1 MAADE
6 RMTADEPEASGTTA
20 PVSRAQIEDFL
31 FYEADLLDDW
41 QLLRW
46 TELFTD
52 DGEYLIP
59 PFCEPGAE
67 PSKTLFLVYD
77 DRHRLTE
84 RAKRLLSKA
93 GHAEFP
99 HSRTRRLITNV
110 RILAREGDEISASC
124 NFFIHRAKGGVT
136 DVYPGHSLY
145 RLVRDGASWKIR
157 SKRAALDLT
166 ELRPQ
171 GKVSIIL

>member
-1 MAADE
+1 
-6 RMTADEPEASGTTA
+6 MTATASSNVVCA
-20 PVSRAQIEDFL
+20 MSAISRSEVEDFL
-31 FYEADLLDDW
+31 FFEADLLDDW
-41 QLLRW
+41 ELLRW
-46 TELFTD
+46 AQLFTD
-52 DGEYLIP
+52 DGVYLIP
-59 PFCEPGAE
+59 PFSDPNAD

-84 RAKRLLSKA
+84 RAKRLLDRM

-99 HSRTRRLITNV
+99 HSRTRRLISNV
-110 RILAREGDEISASC
+110 RILQRHDDGLTVSC
-124 NFFIHRAKGGVT
+124 NFLVHRAKGSIT
-136 DVYPGHSLY
+136 DVYPGHSRY
-145 RLVRDGASWKIR
+145 RLIRNGDSWKIK